1 VSPPRS
7 CQREKLDVYIVN
19 RFINS
24 FQVGSLPERVPHCLS
39 FLVAAGKYGPVT
51 TTSTVHVFYL
61 SLSVSLSLTCLHEPI
76 VIENVAWWV
85 ASKVQREKVRK
96 SAVERARL
104 ICSDRI
110 SR

>member
-51 TTSTVHVFYL
+51 TSTVHILYL
-61 SLSVSLSLTCLHEPI
+61 SLSVSLSLTCLHNPI
-76 VIENVAWWV
+76 VSENFPGILG
-85 ASKVQREKVRK
+85 S
-96 SAVERARL
+96 L
-104 ICSDRI
+104 
-110 SR
+110 